1 MVTLLHNMTCVGSI
15 SQNCQLN
22 EKHCLTEIMT
32 YSTVVRRVMKW
43 KGNAM
48 YGINVRLVIQ
58 VTVNTRHKLK
68 FPILYNICFI
78 VWLYRTVDEIC
89 NSCRIWHNFET
100 LNWCLHF
107 QKGSGVNSGVNS
119 EIKKTHTHKQKIYWF
134 IVQPSNVSK
143 TEFDV
148 DMFILVLFSSD
159 IISENENS
167 NIDYFSDRRL
177 WVFKN

>member
-32 YSTVVRRVMKW
+32 YSTIVRRVMKW

-68 FPILYNICFI
+68 FPIPYNICSVLLFDCI
-78 VWLYRTVDEIC
+78 AQLTKYATAAKFDI
-89 NSCRIWHNFET
+89 T
-100 LNWCLHF
+100 
-107 QKGSGVNSGVNS
+107 
-119 EIKKTHTHKQKIYWF
+119 
-134 IVQPSNVSK
+134 SK
-143 TEFDV
+143 
-148 DMFILVLFSSD
+148 
-159 IISENENS
+159 
-167 NIDYFSDRRL
+167 R
-177 WVFKN
+177 